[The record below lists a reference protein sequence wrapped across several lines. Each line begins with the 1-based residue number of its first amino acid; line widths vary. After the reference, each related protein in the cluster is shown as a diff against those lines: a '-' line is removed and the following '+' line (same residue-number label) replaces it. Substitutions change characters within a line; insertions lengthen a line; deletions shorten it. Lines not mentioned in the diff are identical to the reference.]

1 MERNAWWEE
10 PKGDA
15 HKSLFAY
22 LEGLKTNQVERSE
35 SNLRNMRLYGNAEV
49 LGMRLG
55 EFQKS
60 SSLNRITLNVIQMA
74 IDTAVARLAKN
85 KPKPMFITED
95 GDFSLKRQATLLEQY
110 VMGQYGR
117 LEIYR
122 KAPKILRDACVFG
135 DGFLYWYFKD
145 NKLCCERV
153 FPEEMNVDENEA
165 IYSEPRSIIRTKYV
179 SKAVLKAKYPKLKN
193 DLDLMKAEENLY
205 AFDDLSNDMITVAET
220 WRLGVGTEKGRH
232 ILAIKTATLVDEVYD
247 KDYLPFTRLCWSERL
262 MGYFSQGIAEQLTGL
277 QVEINKLLRTI
288 QRAMH
293 LGSVPKIFVEN
304 GSRVNSNH
312 LNNDIGTIVTYTG
325 TAPISSALMNVP
337 PELFGQLDKL
347 YQRAFE
353 LVGLSQMSV
362 AGEKPS
368 GLNSGKALRT
378 FHDIETE
385 RFAVHAQRYEDF
397 YMDCAK
403 MIVKMSQD
411 EGKRN
416 PELKTTVVDKKQM
429 KVIKWSD
436 IKIMDEQYVMRVY
449 PTNLLSDTP
458 SGRLADIQEMIE
470 MGLIDKV
477 QAKALLD
484 YPDIEAVVSL
494 DNAKYDDIQA
504 VIETMVDKG
513 EYQPPEEFQDLN
525 YGIQM
530 IGMAYL
536 KYKRYGLEDER
547 LELFRQWI
555 EDAMMILQPE
565 PQVMDEEDPILEEE
579 MPEVQAQ
586 IEDQL
591 VLDEMAM
598 EQAALDEQQA
608 AMMPV

>member
-10 PKGDA
+10 PKNEA
-15 HKSLFAY
+15 HKALFGY
-22 LEGLKTNQVERSE
+22 LEGLKNNQAERSE
-35 SNLRNMRLYGNAEV
+35 ANLRNMRLYGNSEV
-49 LGMRLG
+49 IGMRIG

-60 SSLNRITLNVIQMA
+60 SSLNRISLNVIQMA
-74 IDTAVARLAKN
+74 IDTAVARLSKN

-110 VMGQYGR
+110 VMGQFSR
-117 LEIYR
+117 LEMYR
-122 KAPKILRDACVFG
+122 KAPKALRDSCVFG
-135 DGFLYWYFKD
+135 DGFIYWYFKD

-153 FPEEMNVDENEA
+153 FPEEINVDENEA
-165 IYSEPRSIIRTKYV
+165 IYSEPRSITRTKYV
-179 SKAVLKAKYPKLKN
+179 SKSVLKSKYPKLASE
-193 DLDLMKAEENLY
+193 LDLMKAEENLY
-205 AFDDLSNDMITVAET
+205 AFDDLSNDMVTVAET
-220 WRLGVGTEKGRH
+220 WRLPVGKDKGRH
-232 ILAIKTATLVDEVYD
+232 ILAIKTATLVDEEYD
-247 KDYLPFTRLCWSERL
+247 KDYLPFTRISWTERL
-262 MGYFSQGIAEQLTGL
+262 MGYFSQGVAEQLTGV
-277 QVEINKLLRTI
+277 QIEINKLLRVI
-288 QRAMH
+288 QRSMH
-293 LGSVPKIFVEN
+293 LGSIPKVFVEN
-304 GSRVNSNH
+304 GSKINSNH

-325 TAPISSALMNVP
+325 TPPTSSALMNVP
-337 PELFGQLDKL
+337 PELFVQLDKL
-347 YQRAFE
+347 YQKSFE
-353 LVGLSQMSV
+353 LIGLSQMSV

-385 RFAVHAQRYEDF
+385 RFAVHAQKYEDF
-397 YMDCAK
+397 YMDAAR
-403 MIVKMSQD
+403 MIVKLSQD
-411 EGKRN
+411 EAKVN
-416 PELKTTVVDKKQM
+416 PDLKTTVVDRKQM
-429 KVIKWSD
+429 KIIKWSD
-436 IKIMDEQYVMRVY
+436 IKINEDQYVMRIY

-477 QAKALLD
+477 QAKSLLD

-504 VIETMVDKG
+504 VIEAMVDKG

-525 YGIQM
+525 HGLQM

-536 KYKRYGLEDER
+536 KYKRLGLEDER

-555 EDAMMILQPE
+555 EDAMMILQPT
-565 PQVMDEEDPILEEE
+565 EEVIDDQDPILEEE
-579 MPEVQAQ
+579 MPEAQAE

-591 VLDEMAM
+591 AMQEM
-598 EQAALDEQQA
+598 EQALIDEEQA